1 MKGNGSKGG
10 TDIYEVALLED
21 GTFGAAFNMSSF
33 NTPGNEMFPFVAK
46 DGTFYFSSSGQVV
59 NLGGLD
65 IYSSGAI
72 EDGEYGKIINI
83 GKPIN
88 TPYDDFSFIVNDATK
103 TGYFSSNRPDGNGN
117 DDLYRRI
124 QLEDLRKPCEVSLTG
139 TLTDKDTG
147 EPVKGATVIVTDIN
161 SIIKLEELETSEDG
175 NYTFK
180 IECVKQYLLRV
191 EKEDCTTDE
200 EFLKTP
206 DE

>member
-1 MKGNGSKGG
+1 MSGIWEI
-10 TDIYEVALLED
+10 DLLEY
-21 GTFGAAFNMSSF
+21 GTFSEPRNLKHI
-33 NTPGNEMFPFVAK
+33 NTPGRETFPFVSRSNVL
-46 DGTFYFSSSGQVV
+46 YFASSGHQG
-59 NLGGLD
+59 LGGLD
-65 IYSSGAI
+65 VFFSSI
-72 EDGEYGKIINI
+72 NSDGTLGEVINI

-117 DDLYRRI
+117 DDLYRCI

-147 EPVKGATVIVTDIN
+147 EPVKGATVIVTDTN

-180 IECVKQYLLRV
+180 IECDKQYLLRV